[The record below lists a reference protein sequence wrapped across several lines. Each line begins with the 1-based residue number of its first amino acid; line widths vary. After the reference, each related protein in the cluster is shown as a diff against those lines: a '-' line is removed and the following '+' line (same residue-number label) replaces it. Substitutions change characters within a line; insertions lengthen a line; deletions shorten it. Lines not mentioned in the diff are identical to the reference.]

1 MLGNGSQAQEDT
13 IMMTGFA
20 RSLAI
25 EHEEIGEE
33 RGMTLGEDRLAKLI
47 SILMSLGRTEDVAK
61 AANDEE
67 ARKEF
72 YREFNIID

>member
-1 MLGNGSQAQEDT
+1 MLGDGSQAQEDT

-25 EHEEIGEE
+25 EHEEI
-33 RGMTLGEDRLAKLI
+33 GEDRLAKLI